1 MRRDRRVIP
10 PPTSPT
16 DPSRRAA
23 LAGLGSVAALVWL
36 PSRVAV
42 AAPGRPG
49 ATASVDEVRDAAAG
63 FGQDATRRSCLVL
76 RDDGWVLVEVDGTE
90 RPTTGLGSSTVAAVS
105 ADPQGRTS
113 TAVGWSTTPGAT
125 GPTDTARMWTSS
137 DGVAWSPVRTATPA
151 GSRLTAVAT
160 ADDGSVLAVGAVLS
174 MEGHPR
180 LLLSVSVASPSDRT
194 AVPEVGGDL
203 AGYPEALTAA
213 GRGWVAAVVT
223 AQGSTLQASR
233 DGTRWRVLP
242 GGRLSGVAV
251 ADLSVVT
258 GGTDDAPLLTVVG
271 NDVAGTQPVLGEY
284 SRGRLTRRQPPVQ
297 APAAA
302 RAVASDGSGR
312 RQSAWLTTDRL
323 DVVTT

>member
-1 MRRDRRVIP
+1 MRPDRRVNP
-10 PPTSPT
+10 PPVSAT

-23 LAGLGSVAALVWL
+23 LVGLGSIAALVWL
-36 PSRVAV
+36 PSGVAG
-42 AAPGRPG
+42 AATGRAG
-49 ATASVDEVRDAAAG
+49 TTASANEIREAAAG
-63 FGQDATRRSCLVL
+63 FGQDAARRSCLVL
-76 RDDGWVLVEVDGTE
+76 RDEGWVLVEVDGTE

-105 ADPQGRTS
+105 ADEQGRTS
-113 TAVGWSTTPGAT
+113 TAVGWTTTSGAT
-125 GPTDTARMWTSS
+125 GPVDTARMWTST
-137 DGVAWSPVRTATPA
+137 DGVAWSPVGLAAPT

-160 ADDGSVLAVGAVLS
+160 ADSGSVLALGATLS

-180 LLLSVSVASPSDRT
+180 RLLSVTVASANAPTGT
-194 AVPEVGGDL
+194 AAVGGEL
-203 AGYPEALTAA
+203 AGYPEALTTA

-223 AQGSTLQASR
+223 AEGSTLQASR
-233 DGTRWRVLP
+233 DGSSWRALP
-242 GGRLSGVAV
+242 GGRLAGLAV

-271 NDVAGTQPVLGEY
+271 NDIAGSQPVIAEY
-284 SRGRLTRRQPPVQ
+284 SRGRVSRRQPPVQ

-302 RAVASDGSGR
+302 RAVAPDGSGR